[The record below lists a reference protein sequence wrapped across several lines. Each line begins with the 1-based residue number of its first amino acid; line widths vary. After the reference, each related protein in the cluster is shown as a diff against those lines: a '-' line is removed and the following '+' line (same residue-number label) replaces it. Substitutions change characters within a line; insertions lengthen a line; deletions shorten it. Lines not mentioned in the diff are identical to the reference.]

1 MNTILTIVALVAAVT
16 VLVVVQAIATHVK
29 TKDEI
34 KLIEEK
40 LREEEA
46 RKSAVEIEEK
56 SQEVKAKLASTLSTL
71 TEEQLAAY
79 NRTLTEMQRP
89 VTQYV
94 PLQQFYPYDYLIWSQ
109 AWRGW

>member
-1 MNTILTIVALVAAVT
+1 MNTILTIAVLVAAVT

-46 RKSAVEIEEK
+46 RKSAAETEEK
-56 SQEVKAKLASTLSTL
+56 LQATKAELASTLSTL

-79 NRTLTEMQRP
+79 NRTLVEMKRP
-89 VTQYV
+89 IYQCY
-94 PLQQFYPYDYLIWSQ
+94 YGPYGIQ
-109 AWRGW
+109 TWRGW